1 MKNAITTQQLD
12 TLTWN
17 ISRIIRCIDLAY
29 IFNGNLAAKD
39 CINEAVCT
47 LKEAN
52 GWIKSATLSSAEGQA
67 VKITEAQKCLVD
79 ADILIT
85 EALSV
90 ISQHQDQGAVSNL
103 VAGRKAIW
111 EEAKSL
117 KSLLA

>member
-1 MKNAITTQQLD
+1 MKNAITAQQLD

-17 ISRIIRCIDLAY
+17 ISRIIRCIDLAF
-29 IFNGNLAAKD
+29 IFKSNWEAYS
-39 CINEAVCT
+39 CINDAVSE
-47 LKEAN
+47 LEQAN
-52 GWIKSATLSSAEGQA
+52 GLISSAALSSKDGQA
-67 VKITEAQKCLVD
+67 VKIAEAQKCLLW
-79 ADILIT
+79 ADGFIT

>member
-17 ISRIIRCIDLAY
+17 ISRIIRCIDLAF
-29 IFNGNLAAKD
+29 IFKSNWEAHS
-39 CINEAVCT
+39 CINDAVES

-52 GWIKSATLSSAEGQA
+52 AWINSAALSSKAGQA
-67 VKITEAQKCLVD
+67 VKISEAHKCLGW
-79 ADILIT
+79 ADGFIT